1 MSALGWSLNNHLI
14 ASFHLA
20 DEETEAQKA
29 QSPSAHSGATGTGA
43 QVCGLTWPL
52 GREGHLACSGPSH
65 RVESGAAVAQAPR
78 TPGQSGARGWAG
90 YTSGRVQ
97 GTVST
102 QDPFLKNEEFQHG
115 DSGAFRQV
123 GALLSDH
130 PGRCVGPGHF

>member
-29 QSPSAHSGATGTGA
+29 QSPTAHSGATGPGA
-43 QVCGLTWPL
+43 QVCGVTWPL
-52 GREGHLACSGPSH
+52 GCEGHLACSGPSH
-65 RVESGAAVAQAPR
+65 RVESGAAGARAPR
-78 TPGQSGARGWAG
+78 TPGQSGARGRAG

-102 QDPFLKNEEFQHG
+102 QDPFLKTG
-115 DSGAFRQV
+115 ISTRDSGAFRQV